1 MSETELHVDKAT
13 LGGRALHED
22 RSILRKE
29 NLLMLVLASIQFTY
43 ILDFVIIMPLGPQFM
58 RVFEVSSQQFGL
70 IVSSYTLSAGFSGLI
85 GAFYIDRFD
94 RKPALL
100 TLYAGFAVGTGMCA
114 FAPTYEFLVAARLLA
129 GSFGGVLGSLV
140 LAIVGDIIPYARR
153 GAAMGVITSAFS
165 VASVAGVPTGL
176 YIAAHLGWHATF
188 LALAGLC
195 VLILLVAVWI
205 VPSIRGHL
213 VDSVSRHPLETLK
226 VMLFNRN
233 HTRVFLFVAMLM
245 FGGFTVFPFIS
256 PYLVYNLGIQESDL
270 TYVYGLGGLFTIF
283 TSRIIGKLADRY
295 GKPRVFGIVAS
306 LSAIPTLAVTSL
318 PAMALPWVLVCTT
331 FFFILASGRSVPAF
345 AMITASVDSSLR
357 GSFMSFNSSIQM
369 WSAGLAS
376 FAAGVLITN
385 GPHGELFRY
394 GWVGVMASSSTIAC
408 VFLANRLKQPDVS
421 HQ

>member
-1 MSETELHVDKAT
+1 MPETELHVDEESSD
-13 LGGRALHED
+13 GRALHEGKG
-22 RSILRKE
+22 ILRNE

-58 RVFEVSSQQFGL
+58 RVFDVSSQQFGL
-70 IVSSYTLSAGFSGLI
+70 IVSSYTLSAGLSGLI
-85 GAFYIDRFD
+85 GAFFIDRFD

-100 TLYAGFAVGTGMCA
+100 TLYAGFAAGTGICA
-114 FAPTYEFLVAARLLA
+114 LAPTYEFLVGARLLA
-129 GSFGGVLGSLV
+129 GFFGGVFGSLV
-140 LAIVGDIIPYARR
+140 LAIVGDVIPYARR
-153 GAAMGVITSAFS
+153 GAAMGVLTSAFS
-165 VASVAGVPTGL
+165 VASVAGVPMGL

-195 VLILLVAVWI
+195 VLILLIAVWI
-205 VPSIRGHL
+205 VPSIMGHL
-213 VDSVSRHPLETLK
+213 VDSVSRRPLETLK
-226 VMLFNRN
+226 VMLFNRS
-233 HTRVFLFVAMLM
+233 HLRVFLFVAMLM
-245 FGGFTVFPFIS
+245 FGGFAVFPFIS
-256 PYLVYNLGIQESDL
+256 PYLVYNVGVQESDL

-283 TSRIIGKLADRY
+283 TSRIIGRLADRH
-295 GKPRVFGIVAS
+295 GKPRVFGIIAS
-306 LSAIPTLAVTSL
+306 LSAIPTLALTNL
-318 PAMALPWVLVCTT
+318 PAMALPWVLVCTS

-376 FAAGVLITN
+376 FAAGVLMTN

-394 GWVGVMASSSTIAC
+394 GWVGVLASCFTIGC

>member
-1 MSETELHVDKAT
+1 
-13 LGGRALHED
+13 
-22 RSILRKE
+22 
-29 NLLMLVLASIQFTY
+29 
-43 ILDFVIIMPLGPQFM
+43 
-58 RVFEVSSQQFGL
+58 
-70 IVSSYTLSAGFSGLI
+70 
-85 GAFYIDRFD
+85 
-94 RKPALL
+94 PALL

-114 FAPTYEFLVAARLLA
+114 LAPTYEFLVGARLLA

-140 LAIVGDIIPYARR
+140 LAIVGDVIPYARR